1 MDLDLRGKVAV
12 VTGASRGIGKAIA
25 QSLLNEGCAVAICAR
40 DAERLDAAVGDLSK
54 GGARVI
60 GVPTDVTDAD
70 AVGKFV
76 GAAVAAFGRIDILV
90 NNAGTHIRATVETT
104 TPEILD
110 RQLRDKVFG
119 FFAMI
124 QAVLPIMQRQR
135 DGRIVN
141 IVGQAARHPHPDR
154 FPSGVTNAA
163 VMAMTQV
170 GRRCGRARQHP
181 RQRRVPAI
189 HRVRAARLA
198 DRQGDARA
206 QHRSRDRG
214 GRLHAAPIRW
224 GAPARRRR
232 SPIWSR
238 SWCPTAPTSPPAARS
253 ASTAVITATCS
264 VEARMDLGLDRQDGA
279 DHRRHQRHRPRDR
292 AAARRRKDA
301 ASRSAGAQ
309 RASSMPRSRS

>member
-25 QSLLNEGCAVAICAR
+25 QSLLNEGCSVAICAR
-40 DAERLDAAVGDLSK
+40 DAARLDAAVHDLAK

-60 GVPTDVTDAD
+60 GVVADVTSAD
-70 AVGKFV
+70 AVGNFV
-76 GAAVAAFGRIDILV
+76 AKAVAAFGRIDILV

-163 VMAMTQV
+163 VMAMSKSVADAVARDNIRVNAVCPQYIESELLASLIVKEMRERNIDRTTAAAGFTRANPL
-170 GRRCGRARQHP
+170 GRTGTP
-181 RQRRVPAI
+181 EEV
-189 HRVRAARLA
+189 A
-198 DRQGDARA
+198 DLVAFLV
-206 QHRSRDRG
+206 S
-214 GRLHAAPIRW
+214 
-224 GAPARRRR
+224 
-232 SPIWSR
+232 
-238 SWCPTAPTSPPAARS
+238 
-253 ASTAVITATCS
+253 
-264 VEARMDLGLDRQDGA
+264 
-279 DHRRHQRHRPRDR
+279 DR
-292 AAARRRKDA
+292 ANFTT
-301 ASRSAGAQ
+301 G
-309 RASSMPRSRS
+309 SSVSIDGGYHRYVFG